1 VATNAV
7 ARNRLDTV
15 DTIGAAALGGGA
27 KKMTID
33 LSKLQRLQAASE
45 AARNQKPGPR
55 IIKES
60 ARYYALLYVCT
71 DAPGTWTLQEMI
83 AELTDLGYPK
93 STAQYAV
100 DGLASRGLLTKNKTN
115 KRQTELV
122 ATYAGTQAIKPF
134 LPLAGRV
141 KA

>member
-1 VATNAV
+1 MVLGNGSAV
-7 ARNRLDTV
+7 LAWGVVT
-15 DTIGAAALGGGA
+15 
-27 KKMTID
+27 MSID

-60 ARYYALLYVCT
+60 ARYYVLLYVCT
-71 DAPGTWTLQEMI
+71 DAPGYWTLKDLI

-100 DGLASRGLLTKNKTN
+100 DGLAARGLLTKNKTD

-134 LPLAGRV
+134 LPQAGRV

>member
-1 VATNAV
+1 MSV
-7 ARNRLDTV
+7 
-15 DTIGAAALGGGA
+15 
-27 KKMTID
+27 D

-45 AARNQKPGPR
+45 AARNQKSGPG
-55 IIKES
+55 IIKDS

-83 AELTDLGYPK
+83 AELMDLGIPK

-100 DGLASRGLLTKNKTN
+100 DGLAARGLLIKNKIDRHHT
-115 KRQTELV
+115 KLV
-122 ATYAGTQAIKPF
+122 ATYEGTQAIKPF